1 MLPIRVSS
9 TGSHYQQKIGIR
21 QFQFAADEPIEVGG
35 ADTDPTP
42 TEYVL
47 AGLGACKTMIIQMY
61 AERKGWPVE
70 KISVDVTLEK
80 TPDGSQINA
89 LLTLKGNLTDEQRQ
103 RMKEIGDR
111 CPVHKLLSHSLPIQ
125 TTLRQP

>member
-9 TGSHYQQKIGIR
+9 TGSHYQQTIGIR
-21 QFQFAADEPIEVGG
+21 QFQLAADEPVEVGG
-35 ADTDPTP
+35 TDTGPTP

-47 AGLGACKTMIIQMY
+47 AGLAACKTMTIQMY
-61 AERKGWPVE
+61 AERKGWAVE
-70 KISVDVTLEK
+70 QISVDVTLEK
-80 TPDGSQINA
+80 TPDGPQIHA
-89 LLTLKGNLTDEQRQ
+89 LLTLEGDLTDEQRQ

-111 CPVHKLLSHSLPIQ
+111 CPVHKLLGNSLTIQ

>member
-9 TGSHYQQKIGIR
+9 TRSHYQQQIGIR
-21 QFQFAADEPIEVGG
+21 QFQLAADEPIEVGG
-35 ADTDPTP
+35 ADTGPTP

-47 AGLGACKTMIIQMY
+47 AGLGACKTMTIQMY

-70 KISVDVTLEK
+70 NISVDITLEK
-80 TPDGSQINA
+80 TPDGTQVHA
-89 LLTLKGNLTDEQRQ
+89 LLTLEGDLTDEQRQ

-111 CPVHKLLSHSLPIQ
+111 CPVHKLLSNSLTIQ